1 MMIRNRFMRRL
12 AFLALDLLIL
22 LEAVLIAFLSV
33 SPCICLFWSLKEILG
48 FSSPMSFT
56 KLWLTSMG
64 ITSLILTV
72 NISIKAR
79 RIK

>member
-1 MMIRNRFMRRL
+1 MLMNRLMRRL

-22 LEAVLIAFLSV
+22 LEAMFMAFLST
-33 SPCICLFWSLKEILG
+33 SPVVCLFWSLKEILG
-48 FSSPMSFT
+48 FSFPLSFT

-64 ITSLILTV
+64 VTSLIFMIS
-72 NISIKAR
+72 ISIKAG

>member
-1 MMIRNRFMRRL
+1 MIRNRFMRRL

-22 LEAVLIAFLSV
+22 LEAMLIAFLSA
-33 SPCICLFWSLKEILG
+33 SPCVCLFWSLKEILG
-48 FSSPMSFT
+48 FSFPMSFT

-64 ITSLILTV
+64 ITSLIFT
-72 NISIKAR
+72 ISISIEAR